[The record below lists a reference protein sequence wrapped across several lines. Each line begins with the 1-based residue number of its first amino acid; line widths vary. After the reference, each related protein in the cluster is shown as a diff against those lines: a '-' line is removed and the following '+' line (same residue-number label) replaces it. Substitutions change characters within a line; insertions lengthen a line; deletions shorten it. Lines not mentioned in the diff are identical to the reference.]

1 MERQNPRANSPFI
14 THRERRILILLAEG
28 RPNEEIARSL
38 GVPLKRLQ
46 DHLDH
51 LRDKF
56 NTRSASRLIPFALK
70 TGLINYY
77 EVLESRFRKTKG
89 SAISQPFHTFQ
100 GEPK

>member
-1 MERQNPRANSPFI
+1 MEPQNPRANSPFI
-14 THRERRILILLAEG
+14 TPRERRILILLAEG

-77 EVLESRFRKTKG
+77 EVLESRFAKAKRPTALAT
-89 SAISQPFHTFQ
+89 SRTSQ
-100 GEPK
+100 GGLR